1 MTGLT
6 LVDWA
11 QVVSALGAMIA
22 AIVAVIASFQ
32 SYESAK
38 QNNETNEQMIRPR
51 IAVYVESTK
60 VAEKLIDLVVLN
72 EGGGLARDIC
82 FSIKGE
88 DLELNNQ
95 SEGIDKLSKLRV
107 IKHGITML
115 PSKNSRRYFILSA
128 DSCYEK
134 LLKNKTEVGVRY
146 TDITGKKKYND
157 SFLLDFVSLSDSSWT
172 TDKDKALKVISNE
185 LPEISK
191 SLNSIKQ
198 TVEKP
203 SSEGR
208 LW

>member
-1 MTGLT
+1 MMTGLT

-11 QVVSALGAMIA
+11 QIVSALGTMIA
-22 AIVAVIASFQ
+22 AIAAVIASFQ

-60 VAEKLIDLVVLN
+60 AAKNLIDLVVLN
-72 EGGGLARDIC
+72 EGGGLARDIH

-88 DLELNNQ
+88 DLELNCQ
-95 SEGIDKLSKLRV
+95 SKDIDKLSKLRA

-115 PSKNSRRYFILSA
+115 PSKNKRRYFILSA
-128 DSCYEK
+128 VGCYEK
-134 LLKNKTEVGVRY
+134 LLESKTEILVKY
-146 TDITGKKKYND
+146 TDITGKRKYSD
-157 SFLLDFVSLSDSSWT
+157 SFLLDFASLSDSGWT
-172 TDKDKALKVISNE
+172 ADKDRAFKVISNE
-185 LPEISK
+185 MPKISK

-198 TVEKP
+198 TVEDP

-208 LW
+208 L

>member
-198 TVEKP
+198 TIEKP